1 MVMMML
7 MMLMMMMIGEEEK
20 DKDKA
25 DQPILFTKSFS
36 SLSLER
42 FIVQVKQPK
51 SEFNIWFF
59 HRPNRN
65 PTWIV
70 SHLDWDWAPIP
81 HW

>member
-1 MVMMML
+1 MMLMML

-51 SEFNIWFF
+51 SEIQRIQHLIFS
-59 HRPNRN
+59 
-65 PTWIV
+65 PTE
-70 SHLDWDWAPIP
+70 P
-81 HW
+81 

>member
-1 MVMMML
+1 MAVVVLTLLTMIIMMMVMMML
-7 MMLMMMMIGEEEK
+7 MMLTMMMIGEEEK

-51 SEFNIWFF
+51 SEFNI
-59 HRPNRN
+59 
-65 PTWIV
+65 
-70 SHLDWDWAPIP
+70 
-81 HW
+81 

>member
-1 MVMMML
+1 ML
-7 MMLMMMMIGEEEK
+7 MMLMMMMMIGEEEK
-20 DKDKA
+20 DKGKA

-42 FIVQVKQPK
+42 FIVIVQVKQPK